1 MKQEMWLMVAREM
14 EIPWR
19 SAEAM
24 HWKLGEQEMARR
36 AGVTPFS
43 LSAVALDAPPRRRG
57 SASGVPSG
65 LRQSQSPSGSGP
77 EDGSAS
83 QMPERY

>member
-1 MKQEMWLMVAREM
+1 MVAKEM

-24 HWKLGEQEMARR
+24 HWKLGEQDMARR

-57 SASGVPSG
+57 SASASS
-65 LRQSQSPSGSGP
+65 LRQSASPGTSAN
-77 EDGSAS
+77 EDQGV
-83 QMPERY
+83 PPGR

>member
-1 MKQEMWLMVAREM
+1 MVAKEM

-24 HWKLGEQEMARR
+24 HWKLGEQDMARR

-43 LSAVALDAPPRRRG
+43 MSAVALDTPPNRRRQGSSGRSSASPGTTGHESYSSADPVARTRNTAPP
-57 SASGVPSG
+57 
-65 LRQSQSPSGSGP
+65 Q
-77 EDGSAS
+77 
-83 QMPERY
+83 